1 MKPMKNLETN
11 QKKNKKVRRDL
22 ASLKKQKNDPNAP
35 TATRMPLP
43 DLRDSDKA
51 EKAKALREIF
61 RRQDL
66 SSNLPSIIYYTVLN
80 SCSTPSAVEICDDS
94 SIMALGFTNAL
105 VKVWT
110 LNPHK
115 LKGLKSADAL
125 EMINRDADD
134 VLHRMLDENSA
145 KVRLLCM
152 VIMVR
157 YMAYPL
163 VLIDHYYYPV

>member
-1 MKPMKNLETN
+1 MLKEPDLTGFGLLDEEEDDADEKSGDKP
-11 QKKNKKVRRDL
+11 KKNKKIRRDL

-94 SIMALGFTNAL
+94 RL
-105 VKVWT
+105 VSMIYHISLQRLTIKNWFVD
-110 LNPHK
+110 K
-115 LKGLKSADAL
+115 LLQ
-125 EMINRDADD
+125 N
-134 VLHRMLDENSA
+134 
-145 KVRLLCM
+145 LL
-152 VIMVR
+152 
-157 YMAYPL
+157 
-163 VLIDHYYYPV
+163 LIIF

>member
-1 MKPMKNLETN
+1 MLKEPDLTGFGLLDEEEDDADEKSGDKP
-11 QKKNKKVRRDL
+11 KKNKKIRRDL

-94 SIMALGFTNAL
+94 RLVSIIYHISFQHLKNIAIVDKLLLNL
-105 VKVWT
+105 LST
-110 LNPHK
+110 LF
-115 LKGLKSADAL
+115 
-125 EMINRDADD
+125 
-134 VLHRMLDENSA
+134 
-145 KVRLLCM
+145 
-152 VIMVR
+152 
-157 YMAYPL
+157 
-163 VLIDHYYYPV
+163 

>member
-1 MKPMKNLETN
+1 MLKEPDLTGFGLLDEEEDDADEKSGDRP
-11 QKKNKKVRRDL
+11 KKNKKIRRDL

-94 SIMALGFTNAL
+94 RL
-105 VKVWT
+105 VSTIYHISLQRLISSFRIVD
-110 LNPHK
+110 K
-115 LKGLKSADAL
+115 LLQ
-125 EMINRDADD
+125 N
-134 VLHRMLDENSA
+134 
-145 KVRLLCM
+145 LL
-152 VIMVR
+152 
-157 YMAYPL
+157 
-163 VLIDHYYYPV
+163 LIIF

>member
-1 MKPMKNLETN
+1 MLDEEEDDADEKSGDKP
-11 QKKNKKVRRDL
+11 KKNKKIRRDL

-94 SIMALGFTNAL
+94 RL
-105 VKVWT
+105 VSTISHISFQHLTKIVDKLL
-110 LNPHK
+110 LNLLLISFQYYGAWFYK
-115 LKGLKSADAL
+115 CTCKS
-125 EMINRDADD
+125 
-134 VLHRMLDENSA
+134 LDIESA
-145 KVRLLCM
+145 QT
-152 VIMVR
+152 
-157 YMAYPL
+157 
-163 VLIDHYYYPV
+163 

>member
-1 MKPMKNLETN
+1 MLDEEEDDADEKSGDKP
-11 QKKNKKVRRDL
+11 KKNKKIRRDL

-94 SIMALGFTNAL
+94 RL
-105 VKVWT
+105 VSTISHISFQHLTKIVDKLL
-110 LNPHK
+110 LNLLLISFQYYGAWFYK
-115 LKGLKSADAL
+115 CTCKGMDIKSAQT
-125 EMINRDADD
+125 
-134 VLHRMLDENSA
+134 
-145 KVRLLCM
+145 
-152 VIMVR
+152 
-157 YMAYPL
+157 
-163 VLIDHYYYPV
+163 

>member
-1 MKPMKNLETN
+1 LLKEPDLTGFGLLDEEEDDADEKSGDKP
-11 QKKNKKVRRDL
+11 KKNKKIRRDL

-94 SIMALGFTNAL
+94 RLVSIIYHISFQHLNIAIVDKLLLNL
-105 VKVWT
+105 LST
-110 LNPHK
+110 LF
-115 LKGLKSADAL
+115 
-125 EMINRDADD
+125 
-134 VLHRMLDENSA
+134 
-145 KVRLLCM
+145 
-152 VIMVR
+152 
-157 YMAYPL
+157 
-163 VLIDHYYYPV
+163 